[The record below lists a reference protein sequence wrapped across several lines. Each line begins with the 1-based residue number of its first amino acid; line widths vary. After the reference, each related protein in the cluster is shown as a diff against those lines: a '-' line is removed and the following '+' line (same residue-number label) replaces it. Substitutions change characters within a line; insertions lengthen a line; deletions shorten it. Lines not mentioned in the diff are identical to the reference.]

1 MPSFLFSMSFGSFVL
16 RHKKDEEEEEEEK
29 KVVVNQ

>member
-16 RHKKDEEEEEEEK
+16 RHKKDEEEEK